1 MPITDSIGQLIEG
14 VSFVF
19 GRLCSC
25 HSVIA
30 LGGQFSWNWSK
41 VAVNRDLLNVERA
54 VWFPVFW
61 TCHRPHHVS
70 GVRGPGNGSLFFRWI
85 AYVIYSGSCL
95 IPLRRSPSAT
105 AIKWSV
111 FSHFSAFR
119 RRRWLKCFVMWCKK
133 LFILR
138 SWNNGMCCMSFYIL
152 TVSTLTANDRAT
164 QCGWTSAAVILTY
177 FFWYIPASGP
187 EGLWMGI
194 WLFVDRIILQKYHC
208 TKWDIRWNTQYYQ
221 YDLNINSGLII
232 HNFYCDCTKQSYRN
246 FKTITWK
253 ITSSEQFALTSGVA
267 LGNFF
272 LQNSNT

>member
-95 IPLRRSPSAT
+95 IPLRRSPKAT
-105 AIKWSV
+105 ANTIGTDRVTPHGINQMHLVRWQV
-111 FSHFSAFR
+111 ITHNILFR
-119 RRRWLKCFVMWCKK
+119 QFV
-133 LFILR
+133 LFKHHCLH
-138 SWNNGMCCMSFYIL
+138 SLNGHYPYSIVWATHGHVGT
-152 TVSTLTANDRAT
+152 TV
-164 QCGWTSAAVILTY
+164 
-177 FFWYIPASGP
+177 
-187 EGLWMGI
+187 
-194 WLFVDRIILQKYHC
+194 IIVTHP
-208 TKWDIRWNTQYYQ
+208 
-221 YDLNINSGLII
+221 
-232 HNFYCDCTKQSYRN
+232 
-246 FKTITWK
+246 
-253 ITSSEQFALTSGVA
+253 
-267 LGNFF
+267 
-272 LQNSNT
+272 

>member
-105 AIKWSV
+105 AIKCRV
-111 FSHFSAFR
+111 RSHPLTIACTAKLAVGCSLQFWQSHQIWRCQMFIKLAFEFG
-119 RRRWLKCFVMWCKK
+119 CDVAHQ
-133 LFILR
+133 
-138 SWNNGMCCMSFYIL
+138 YI
-152 TVSTLTANDRAT
+152 AY
-164 QCGWTSAAVILTY
+164 QCGIM
-177 FFWYIPASGP
+177 IP
-187 EGLWMGI
+187 
-194 WLFVDRIILQKYHC
+194 RI
-208 TKWDIRWNTQYYQ
+208 
-221 YDLNINSGLII
+221 
-232 HNFYCDCTKQSYRN
+232 
-246 FKTITWK
+246 
-253 ITSSEQFALTSGVA
+253 
-267 LGNFF
+267 
-272 LQNSNT
+272 

>member
-105 AIKWSV
+105 AMNHFLCDWMLLYFHNITCSTSLNCFLPMQIHQQIIQCSFCELFYDSIHNKWYKSAALFSVCILDRWEPDHSSRKIKSG
-111 FSHFSAFR
+111 
-119 RRRWLKCFVMWCKK
+119 
-133 LFILR
+133 FIL
-138 SWNNGMCCMSFYIL
+138 
-152 TVSTLTANDRAT
+152 TND
-164 QCGWTSAAVILTY
+164 QI
-177 FFWYIPASGP
+177 
-187 EGLWMGI
+187 
-194 WLFVDRIILQKYHC
+194 
-208 TKWDIRWNTQYYQ
+208 
-221 YDLNINSGLII
+221 
-232 HNFYCDCTKQSYRN
+232 
-246 FKTITWK
+246 
-253 ITSSEQFALTSGVA
+253 SSVA
-267 LGNFF
+267 LVATGSIIIWYCSRFSLVVKKNIACR
-272 LQNSNT
+272 QGHKW

>member
-1 MPITDSIGQLIEG
+1 MPITDSIGQLIER

-105 AIKWSV
+105 AIN
-111 FSHFSAFR
+111 
-119 RRRWLKCFVMWCKK
+119 FVK
-133 LFILR
+133 LICPRKIIRHYAIRPL
-138 SWNNGMCCMSFYIL
+138 
-152 TVSTLTANDRAT
+152 VS
-164 QCGWTSAAVILTY
+164 
-177 FFWYIPASGP
+177 
-187 EGLWMGI
+187 GI
-194 WLFVDRIILQKYHC
+194 WLDKMYCGVWHAGSMYFVQDTFIQKVSNISTVMLLTTEDIGSDHIFSPVWC
-208 TKWDIRWNTQYYQ
+208 TKPSPMLKC
-221 YDLNINSGLII
+221 DLEN
-232 HNFYCDCTKQSYRN
+232 
-246 FKTITWK
+246 
-253 ITSSEQFALTSGVA
+253 
-267 LGNFF
+267 
-272 LQNSNT
+272 

>member
-70 GVRGPGNGSLFFRWI
+70 GVRGPGNGPLFFRWI
-85 AYVIYSGSCL
+85 AYVIYSGSRL

-105 AIKWSV
+105 AISLMKWSS
-111 FSHFSAFR
+111 FSNPCYPFYYAHCCIWIMKLQSSLCSRPSSRGHERLNVITMADVNTWISMVISHRKCHIPRFCVSLMQVSMCISISNCFSDNVSFWR
-119 RRRWLKCFVMWCKK
+119 VM
-133 LFILR
+133 
-138 SWNNGMCCMSFYIL
+138 SY
-152 TVSTLTANDRAT
+152 VYEV
-164 QCGWTSAAVILTY
+164 TSCV
-177 FFWYIPASGP
+177 
-187 EGLWMGI
+187 
-194 WLFVDRIILQKYHC
+194 R
-208 TKWDIRWNTQYYQ
+208 
-221 YDLNINSGLII
+221 
-232 HNFYCDCTKQSYRN
+232 
-246 FKTITWK
+246 
-253 ITSSEQFALTSGVA
+253 
-267 LGNFF
+267 
-272 LQNSNT
+272 

>member
-105 AIKWSV
+105 AIKIQKYIRASWSHIAKTPGPTPTRHRSDTKV
-111 FSHFSAFR
+111 SDRCPIDADPTASAIR
-119 RRRWLKCFVMWCKK
+119 DAL
-133 LFILR
+133 
-138 SWNNGMCCMSFYIL
+138 
-152 TVSTLTANDRAT
+152 
-164 QCGWTSAAVILTY
+164 QCGEGE
-177 FFWYIPASGP
+177 IPRLHQFIHMRVRGRYPS
-187 EGLWMGI
+187 
-194 WLFVDRIILQKYHC
+194 C
-208 TKWDIRWNTQYYQ
+208 TI
-221 YDLNINSGLII
+221 
-232 HNFYCDCTKQSYRN
+232 SY
-246 FKTITWK
+246 TT
-253 ITSSEQFALTSGVA
+253 
-267 LGNFF
+267 
-272 LQNSNT
+272 

>member
-105 AIKWSV
+105 AIITHNTRQQEIHVLLVGFQDSKSYRTGGRSAEV
-111 FSHFSAFR
+111 AASDLVVEVISGNTNSHKAHTDIHYILPHFLFR
-119 RRRWLKCFVMWCKK
+119 R
-133 LFILR
+133 
-138 SWNNGMCCMSFYIL
+138 
-152 TVSTLTANDRAT
+152 ST
-164 QCGWTSAAVILTY
+164 
-177 FFWYIPASGP
+177 
-187 EGLWMGI
+187 
-194 WLFVDRIILQKYHC
+194 
-208 TKWDIRWNTQYYQ
+208 
-221 YDLNINSGLII
+221 
-232 HNFYCDCTKQSYRN
+232 YRN
-246 FKTITWK
+246 FI
-253 ITSSEQFALTSGVA
+253 
-267 LGNFF
+267 
-272 LQNSNT
+272 